1 MKRLLRIL
9 RIWVTPVHEM
19 LNNEKSNFTCTRT
32 AVNYWFYQALAGIS
46 LTLEQYVWSAVC
58 TYELKSKPAH
68 KGPPDFRIHRIII
81 NVNLLF
87 ICLSVKFYIFRQGSY
102 RTIHW
107 NTPSFFKK
115 EYMKTLNHWFA
126 LGLKGSLQND
136 QHFFLTKVTDGRA
149 DLISMFSCHIVDDT

>member
-1 MKRLLRIL
+1 MSKNIYSCFAAWMKRLLRIL

-68 KGPPDFRIHRIII
+68 KGPPDFQIHRIII

-115 EYMKTLNHWFA
+115 EGIYENTESLICFGSERFPPKWSALFLN
-126 LGLKGSLQND
+126 
-136 QHFFLTKVTDGRA
+136 
-149 DLISMFSCHIVDDT
+149 